1 VTHFEIALVEFVV
14 KLMAHLV
21 NIFYRIAFRR
31 KRADKSVLHK
41 KCHRLIIEQ
50 GICDLKKAQLFCSPK
65 NIEKSQITRDK
76 QGIVDK

>member
-1 VTHFEIALVEFVV
+1 VTHFEKALVDFIV

-41 KCHRLIIEQ
+41 KCHRLIIEE
-50 GICDLKKAQLFCSPK
+50 GICDLKKPNSFVHQKILR
-65 NIEKSQITRDK
+65 NHKSLEPN
-76 QGIVDK
+76 